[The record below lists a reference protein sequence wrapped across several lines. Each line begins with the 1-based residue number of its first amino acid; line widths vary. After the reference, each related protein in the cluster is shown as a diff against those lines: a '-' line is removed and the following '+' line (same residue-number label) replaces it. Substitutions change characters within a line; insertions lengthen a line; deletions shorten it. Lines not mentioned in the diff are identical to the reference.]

1 MSSSIDNGR
10 GGIVGWVYIVSDA
23 FLVMCV
29 LVFMAIFYVAY
40 FNDFR
45 VLVTVNH
52 FHEANVEFVLFSLCL
67 CVLLFRVFY
76 FDVRKK
82 SSDVVGRS

>member
-10 GGIVGWVYIVSDA
+10 RGIVGWVYIVSDA
-23 FLVMCV
+23 FLVMCM
-29 LVFMAIFYVAY
+29 LMFMAIFYVAY
-40 FNDFR
+40 F
-45 VLVTVNH
+45 T
-52 FHEANVEFVLFSLCL
+52 EANVELVLFSLCL
-67 CVLLFRVFY
+67 LLLLFRVFY